1 MRVKSKGV
9 LYFAL
14 LLLAC
19 NISYL
24 KAEEITAM
32 PVGQEKASDSFVAN
46 NIVVSKVFDAVAER
60 LNKPI
65 ILSKLASQKRVT
77 GNFNLTNAD
86 EMFKALARKM
96 ALVWYDDGASIY
108 VYDNSEM
115 HSVIIRTQAAD
126 SAELINY
133 IKKNGIY
140 DKRFPVRTQG
150 DNRIL
155 FVSGPPLYI
164 ELIHSAACYLDER
177 ISQEDLAIGEVAV
190 IPLKHSS
197 VTDRI
202 YNRRDESITIPGML
216 SALNALFEGSNGTVD
231 NTLTIQPKEGE
242 TSTVEAGFPA
252 PPSVDGVNK
261 TVHGSTAKLSTSSGS
276 TSLFSMVAY
285 PDSNSLVVKGSPEQI
300 RYVRQLVHT
309 LDNSRSQVELSLWI
323 IDVVR
328 SKVDDLGVRWEAGNI
343 SVGGGT
349 VTFNR
354 STLTDSK
361 TFLAQIDAIS
371 KSGNARIVSRP
382 VILTQENVPAL
393 FDNNTSF
400 YTRVEGERVAT
411 LEKVTYGT
419 MISVLPRLSAGSS
432 VEMEVNIEDGG
443 LSRDKSGNVT
453 DVSGLPEVNRTNINT
468 VARIGRDT
476 SLLIGGYTRDQVAE
490 EENHVP
496 WLSDIPFL
504 GNLFKYH
511 SIDQQKM
518 IRIFLIQ
525 PRVLD
530 ENESWD
536 GRQFSDKDRLTR
548 HDHKLHGTV
557 EFLQKYANESW
568 E

>member
-1 MRVKSKGV
+1 MKVKSKGV
-9 LYFAL
+9 FYFML
-14 LLLAC
+14 LLLAG

-32 PVGQEKASDSFVAN
+32 PVGQEKVNDSFVAN

-60 LNKPI
+60 LDKPI

-77 GNFNLTNAD
+77 GNFNLANAD

-115 HSVIIRTQAAD
+115 RSVIIRTQAAD

-140 DKRFPVRTQG
+140 DQRFPVRTQG
-150 DNRIL
+150 DNRL
-155 FVSGPPLYI
+155 VFVSGPPLYI
-164 ELIHSAACYLDER
+164 ELINSAASYLDER
-177 ISQEDLAIGEVAV
+177 ISQEELAVGEVAV

-197 VTDRI
+197 VTDRT
-202 YNRRDESITIPGML
+202 YNQRDKSITIPGML
-216 SALNALFEGSNGTVD
+216 SALNALFAGSNGTIENRLNV
-231 NTLTIQPKEGE
+231 QPKEDE
-242 TSTVEAGFPA
+242 TNILEAGFPA
-252 PPSVDGVNK
+252 PPSATGLK
-261 TVHGSTAKLSTSSGS
+261 KSSPESTSKLSTPSGS
-276 TSLFSMVAY
+276 NTPFSMVAY
-285 PDSNSLVVKGSPEQI
+285 PDSNSLVVKGSPQQI

-328 SKVDDLGVRWEAGNI
+328 NKVDDLGVQWEAGNI
-343 SVGGGT
+343 GVGGGT
-349 VTFNR
+349 VTFNK
-354 STLTDSK
+354 STLTDST
-361 TFLAQIDAIS
+361 TFLAQINAIS

-411 LEKVTYGT
+411 LQQVTYGT
-419 MISVLPRLSAGSS
+419 MISVLPRLSAGKS

-443 LSRDKSGNVT
+443 LSRDKSGKVS

-496 WLSDIPFL
+496 WLSEIPFL

-511 SIDQQKM
+511 SLDQQKM

-536 GRQFSDKDRLTR
+536 GRQFSEKDRLIR
-548 HDHKLHGTV
+548 HDHKLHGTI